1 MVVEWN
7 ASSRSVSAPLLRR
20 LGMIA
25 ALAFLLTAAPAAP
38 DGSLAVAIADDGG
51 DGDGGDGDG
60 GDGDGGDGDGG
71 DGDGGDGDDG
81 GGDDGGGDDG
91 GGDDGGDDGDD
102 GGGRGFGGLGGIG
115 GGSAARP
122 SGRQGN
128 ILNRLLSRTPFRAR
142 TRSSRGGGSPG
153 DSRSA
158 ATDASRPL
166 PGFAQS
172 EVVALDLAD
181 AQIAQLVSQGYRVL
195 EQADLSVTASRL
207 VRLQVPTGT
216 SLEDARTAIAAVQG
230 TAAAD
235 FNHFY
240 RPGTSRPDTHQPD
253 THQPDTHQ
261 PDTGPACDELWC
273 KAPNLIKWPVGETTV
288 EQCTIDSDIGLID
301 TGINTEHEALKDS
314 RIEVIRTAPDAN
326 ARSGAQHGTAVAVLL
341 VGSTKTRAQGL
352 LRDARLIAV
361 DAFHQA
367 GANDERTDVFTLV
380 RSLDLLA
387 DRDVSIINLSLSG
400 PANRLLETMVRTLR
414 ARGIHLVAASG
425 NGGPGA
431 DPAYPAAYPGVI
443 AVTAIDSGKRV
454 YRRAGQGAHID
465 FSAPGVNVWT
475 AASIRGARTKTGTS
489 FATPFVTAVA
499 ATAIDRAPGE
509 PPSYEALKAALA
521 AVSEDLGAEGHDPV
535 YGHGLIQMPSD
546 CG

>member
-20 LGMIA
+20 LGVIA
-25 ALAFLLTAAPAAP
+25 ALAFFLAAAPAAP

-71 DGDGGDGDDG
+71 DGD
-81 GGDDGGGDDG
+81 DGGGDDG

-102 GGGRGFGGLGGIG
+102 GDDGGRGFGGLGGFG
-115 GGSAARP
+115 GGNAARP

-128 ILNRLLSRTPFRAR
+128 ILNRLLSRTPFRTR

-172 EVVALDLAD
+172 EIVALDLAD

-230 TAAAD
+230 AAAAD

-240 RPGTSRPDTHQPD
+240 RPGTSRPDTSR
-253 THQPDTHQ
+253 

-273 KAPNLIKWPVGETTV
+273 KAPNLIKWPVGESTV
-288 EQCTIDSDIGLID
+288 EQCPIDSDIGLID
-301 TGINTEHEALKDS
+301 TGINTDHEALKDS
-314 RIEVIRTAPDAN
+314 RIEVIRTAPEAN

-380 RSLDLLA
+380 KSLDLLA

-454 YRRAGQGAHID
+454 YRRAGQGSHID

-499 ATAIDRAPGE
+499 ATAIDRTPGE